1 MLKGY
6 SIERDVMAKR
16 LFEVIIEK
24 DAEGFYVAD
33 VPELRGCHTQAK
45 DLDTLQKRVK
55 EVILLC
61 LADEKPTIAQNE
73 FVGIQLVSV

>member
-1 MLKGY
+1 
-6 SIERDVMAKR
+6 MAKR
-16 LFEVIIEK
+16 SFEVIIEK

-33 VPELRGCHTQAK
+33 VPELKGCHTQAK

-55 EVILLC
+55 EVITLC
-61 LADEKPTIAQNE
+61 LADEKPTVAPNE

>member
-1 MLKGY
+1 
-6 SIERDVMAKR
+6 MAKR